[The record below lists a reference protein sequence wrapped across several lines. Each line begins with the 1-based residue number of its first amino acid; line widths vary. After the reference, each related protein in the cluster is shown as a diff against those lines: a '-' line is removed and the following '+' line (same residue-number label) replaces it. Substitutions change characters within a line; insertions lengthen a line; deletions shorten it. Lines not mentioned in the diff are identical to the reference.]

1 MIENKAKC
9 FCPWL
14 YFGQNCSKTGIIDSS
29 IGLRGDGYLEFA
41 TPSPKFLTVL
51 FSTEEENSLLL
62 IQGTDKNFW
71 MVSILNGELKL
82 SVNNYGNYYGINCDI
97 KINDG
102 QLHTLTIMKMSNK
115 ISMQIDKNEEIQQV
129 FSEE

>member
-1 MIENKAKC
+1 M
-9 FCPWL
+9 
-14 YFGQNCSKTGIIDSS
+14 
-29 IGLRGDGYLEFA
+29 
-41 TPSPKFLTVL
+41 
-51 FSTEEENSLLL
+51 
-62 IQGTDKNFW
+62 
-71 MVSILNGELKL
+71 NGELKL

-129 FSEE
+129 FSEELQDMNSMQIENAAAAVEKNSSSKFNLFLGGRIREFHAGKSGFRGCLYQLIIDNKEIDFETNPVNTANVVPCQE